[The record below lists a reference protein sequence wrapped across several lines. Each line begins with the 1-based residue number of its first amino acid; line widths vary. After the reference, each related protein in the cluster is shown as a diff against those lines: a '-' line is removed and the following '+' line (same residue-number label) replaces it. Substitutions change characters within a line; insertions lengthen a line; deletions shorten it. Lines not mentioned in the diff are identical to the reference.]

1 MTNYAIIY
9 GKKVDPMLDSIRT
22 FQPLWPSYLP
32 VIPPSYKK
40 VTAIAIAALAI
51 YVAYKVIDKFIFP
64 PKFELI
70 GELGS
75 SNSFP
80 KYIFYPSDKSRDWK
94 KPLHSALLKAGM
106 DRKSAAL
113 VYQEPKGR
121 YIIWK
126 HVNSEETIFLVSLD
140 IESLS
145 GEIEE
150 LPVALRKGIVK
161 EKPAMFLMEHS
172 GGVRSSERVL
182 EDNFQGITQPW
193 VHLKPPSKDVDP
205 SFDPLVEALRKS
217 LQQENKSKG

>member
-1 MTNYAIIY
+1 MTNYAIMY

-22 FQPLWPSYLP
+22 FQPPWPSYLP
-32 VIPPSYKK
+32 AISPSYKK

-51 YVAYKVIDKFIFP
+51 YVAYKVIDKFIFS

-80 KYIFYPSDKSRDWK
+80 KYIFYSSDKSRDWK
-94 KPLHSALLKAGM
+94 KPLHSALVKAGM
-106 DRKSAAL
+106 DRKSADL
-113 VYQEPKGR
+113 VYQEPKGP
-121 YIIWK
+121 YLIWK

-140 IESLS
+140 IVSLS
-145 GEIEE
+145 GVIEN
-150 LPVALRKGIVK
+150 LPVAPSQGIVK
-161 EKPAMFLMEHS
+161 EKPTVFLMEHS
-172 GGVRSSERVL
+172 GKVRPSERVL
-182 EDNFQGITQPW
+182 EGNCQGITW

-205 SFDPLVEALRKS
+205 SFDPLIEALMKS